1 MPSNPSATTAAAV
14 PASAGSSH
22 AAARGPSLKIA
33 LTGGDGIGP
42 EIMDATLELFKAA
55 GVMDAAAPGRA
66 AGIEFIPVE
75 MGRSVFEKGN
85 TKGMTDEAIRI
96 TEDCGL
102 LFKGPMETPKG
113 GGGKSINVTARKM
126 WNAFAN
132 LRHFRTLPG
141 VQTVYSK
148 AGIHIDMYIVR
159 ENIEDTYGGVE
170 HRLSNDMI
178 QCKRL
183 ISAPGCD
190 LVSRFAFKIARQMG
204 IKKVHCGHKANIM
217 KMTDGIFLDRFKVA
231 AKDFTE
237 IEAADVIVD
246 ALCMN
251 LVIKPQQYQ
260 MVVLPNLQG
269 DIVSDLCA
277 GLVGGL
283 GFAPSA
289 NIGRHISIFEAVHGT
304 APDIAGKGI
313 ANPTALI
320 LSGLMMLRHIG
331 LLREAAIIENA
342 VLSALESGVRTGD
355 FGDPAKPVLN
365 TKDYTRGII
374 DRLGQKPT
382 TITPVSVP
390 ESNPAAPAS
399 APVPRPQATQ
409 VIRTF
414 TDVVRH
420 VVGCDIY
427 LDTPLSPS
435 SVAEEM
441 QRCCEDTPFKL
452 TLISNRGTQVWPT
465 GSAYTE
471 CVDYYRVRFELREG
485 SRPGD
490 FGQSRCVA
498 LMDRIAEKF
507 TVCSYE
513 LLRVFDGVKGYS
525 LAQGQ

>member
-1 MPSNPSATTAAAV
+1 M
-14 PASAGSSH
+14 AGSY
-22 AAARGPSLKIA
+22 RIA
-33 LTGGDGIGP
+33 LAPGDGIGP
-42 EIMDATLELFKAA
+42 EIMTATLEVFKAA
-55 GVMDAAAPGRA
+55 GVMNAHVPGAGA
-66 AGIEFIPVE
+66 AGVEFVPVE
-75 MGRSVFEKGN
+75 MGRGVFEQGN
-85 TKGMTDEAIRI
+85 SRGMTDEAVRT
-96 TEDCGL
+96 TEACGL

-132 LRHFRTLPG
+132 LRHFQTLPG
-141 VQTVYSK
+141 VETIYTRG
-148 AGIHIDMYIVR
+148 GINVNFYIVR

-190 LVSRFAFKIARQMG
+190 LVSRFAFQTARRQG
-204 IKKVHCGHKANIM
+204 LKKVHCGHKANIM
-217 KMTDGIFLDRFKVA
+217 KMTDGLFLERFRA
-231 AKDFTE
+231 AGRDFPE
-237 IEAADVIVD
+237 IESADVIVD

-251 LVIKPQQYQ
+251 LVMKPQQYQ

-269 DIVSDLCA
+269 DIVSDLAA

-304 APDIAGKGI
+304 APDIAGQNK

-331 LLREAAIIENA
+331 LARHAAIIENA
-342 VLSALESGVRTGD
+342 LLASLEAGVRTGD
-355 FGDPAKPVLN
+355 FGDQSKPVLG
-365 TKDYTRGII
+365 TREYARAMIE
-374 DRLGQKPT
+374 RLGQKPSCV
-382 TITPVSVP
+382 PGCSVP
-390 ESNPAAPAS
+390 DEGASKAAPAAAAS
-399 APVPRPQATQ
+399 PKPQHQ
-409 VIRTF
+409 EVIRTF
-414 TDVVRH
+414 TNVVQQ

-427 LDTPLSPS
+427 LDTPLSPIA
-435 SVAEEM
+435 VADEM
-441 QRCCEDTPFKL
+441 ARASADTPFKL

-465 GSAYTE
+465 GSVYTE

-485 SRPGD
+485 VVPGS
-490 FGQSRCVA
+490 FGQARCVA
-498 LMDRIAEKF
+498 LMDKIAEKF

-513 LLRVFDGVKGYS
+513 LLRTFDGVKGYS